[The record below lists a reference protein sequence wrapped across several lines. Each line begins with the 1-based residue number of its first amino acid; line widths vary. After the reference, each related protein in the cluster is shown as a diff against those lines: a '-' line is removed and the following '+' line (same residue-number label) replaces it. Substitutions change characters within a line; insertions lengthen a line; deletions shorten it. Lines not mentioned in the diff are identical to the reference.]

1 MPRMRLV
8 SVAEASVPE
17 DFNICDIA
25 PGGYGAKCKLQSSK
39 FQSHEFH
46 GLTQIGDDP
55 GQIIRQKMGE
65 CLRPSGKNEFVK
77 FVSAFRARDCGSE
90 GF

>member
-25 PGGYGAKCKLQSSK
+25 PGGYGSKFKLQSSK
-39 FQSHEFH
+39 FQRHEFH
-46 GLTQIGDDP
+46 GLTQIGDGP
-55 GQIIRQKMGE
+55 GQI
-65 CLRPSGKNEFVK
+65 PSGRRWA
-77 FVSAFRARDCGSE
+77 SAFLRQGKTNS
-90 GF
+90 

>member
-1 MPRMRLV
+1 V

-25 PGGYGAKCKLQSSK
+25 PGGYGSKFKLQSSK
-39 FQSHEFH
+39 FQRHEFH

-55 GQIIRQKMGE
+55 GQI
-65 CLRPSGKNEFVK
+65 S
-77 FVSAFRARDCGSE
+77 SARR
-90 GF
+90 